1 MASSS
6 PRYGYLKKLI
16 EEANTAED
24 TRRLLQ
30 FCCWENPQF
39 SHAVLYELLWQI
51 AFAYTYELR
60 PYLDQTRPST
70 TSLGPTKTKLDFPWP
85 TPSCSRTSLITLTSP
100 CSYSGRTLQSLKTIL
115 SYIKVIF
122 GRFTICIKRYVKDP

>member
-1 MASSS
+1 M
-6 PRYGYLKKLI
+6 KKLI

-60 PYLDQTRPST
+60 PYLDLLLHMLCMEDSWQNHRC
-70 TSLGPTKTKLDFPWP
+70 D
-85 TPSCSRTSLITLTSP
+85 
-100 CSYSGRTLQSLKTIL
+100 LKTDLARRLDL
-115 SYIKVIF
+115 SIHSDNAGF
-122 GRFTICIKRYVKDP
+122 KRP